1 MTTDISA
8 VQFTTSLVQAV
19 RDQDRDAFLEHVQ
32 CGIAYFDDK
41 QLITDILSRQLPLLL
56 EVDQQTTLL
65 RFMTGDED
73 YRSTVQSL
81 LAEMVQVLLS
91 VGQTGFRYLEQEA
104 TPTLLLTE
112 ETFAWLQS
120 DYQPAPFR
128 QCLPY
133 LQVQV

>member
-1 MTTDISA
+1 MTDHPGLPPLPSP
-8 VQFTTSLVQAV
+8 SSELS
-19 RDQDRDAFLEHVQ
+19 DDFLESIGNLERLHA
-32 CGIAYFDDK
+32 AYG
-41 QLITDILSRQLPLLL
+41 RQLPLLL